1 MRYTLLLV
9 LALAACSRGSTG
21 AHPPLAGGTNG
32 PDAVFI
38 RLAGNGGTA
47 RAYRWGSDSVLWSS
61 SQRVPMLSHTLAF
74 DDAQGSLAY
83 VDARGVPGRLDLR
96 MGSAGAAATTALTGL
111 ASADGWAIYGLTPKH
126 DVSRLT
132 PSGTWTFTP
141 EQQPRGLLPLPDGSL
156 VLLTDIGNRHELR
169 RLHPPEPHVT
179 ETTSVPHADL
189 LVRTDLGDRLY
200 FVGDSGLAGV
210 RTRDLTR
217 TRTVWLPGQAVDA
230 VATPSGDRIFV
241 ALKGKKSI
249 TVVDRF
255 TEEIDRTIDIAGTAT
270 ALRMDPD
277 GRYLLARSADGDS
290 VRIVAIGASRAIGTV
305 RSRWRADLPLL
316 GPDGGLAVLQ
326 DSDVVI
332 VGVESHRERTR
343 FLAGATDMWTLI
355 RWNGFRPRARGLD
368 VPVSFG
374 SDPDAPAGAAADSTR
389 AAPQPAAPSAARAP
403 EPAPRA
409 AEPVPPPRAII
420 GAPQHGTFTLSFAAL
435 LSEDRAKT
443 LAASIT
449 VDGHPVR
456 VVPGVSDRTPV
467 YRVVYGPFDTKE
479 EAERAGRRTGL
490 PYWVYEG
497 AP

>member
-1 MRYTLLLV
+1 M
-9 LALAACSRGSTG
+9 
-21 AHPPLAGGTNG
+21 
-32 PDAVFI
+32 
-38 RLAGNGGTA
+38 
-47 RAYRWGSDSVLWSS
+47 
-61 SQRVPMLSHTLAF
+61 
-74 DDAQGSLAY
+74 
-83 VDARGVPGRLDLR
+83 
-96 MGSAGAAATTALTGL
+96 
-111 ASADGWAIYGLTPKH
+111 
-126 DVSRLT
+126 
-132 PSGTWTFTP
+132 
-141 EQQPRGLLPLPDGSL
+141 
-156 VLLTDIGNRHELR
+156 
-169 RLHPPEPHVT
+169 
-179 ETTSVPHADL
+179 
-189 LVRTDLGDRLY
+189 
-200 FVGDSGLAGV
+200 
-210 RTRDLTR
+210 
-217 TRTVWLPGQAVDA
+217 
-230 VATPSGDRIFV
+230 
-241 ALKGKKSI
+241 
-249 TVVDRF
+249 
-255 TEEIDRTIDIAGTAT
+255 
-270 ALRMDPD
+270 
-277 GRYLLARSADGDS
+277 
-290 VRIVAIGASRAIGTV
+290 RIVAIGTSRAIGTV
-305 RSRWRADLPLL
+305 RSRWRADLPLM

-332 VGVESHRERTR
+332 VGAESQRERTR

-389 AAPQPAAPSAARAP
+389 AAPPPAAPSAARAP